1 MGEGG
6 GRSRISQ
13 IVSWDVDGL
22 DGGNGSLLG
31 GGNTLLH
38 LTHVDGE
45 GWLVTDGRWDTTQ
58 KSGHLGTGLGE
69 TENVVN
75 EEQHILSF
83 LVTEVLS
90 DGKTGK
96 GDTSTGSW
104 WLVHLSEDEGHLGF
118 TIELDDTGLL
128 HFVVQIVTLTST
140 LTDTSEDGVT
150 TVSLG
155 NVVLERMTLARCPLD
170 RKSILGW
177 THNQLLDED
186 SLSDTSTSEET
197 NLTTTSVWGEQVDD

>member
-13 IVSWDVDGL
+13 IISWDVDGL
-22 DGGNGSLLG
+22 DGSNGSLLG
-31 GGNTLLH
+31 GGNTFLH
-38 LTHVDGE
+38 LSHVDGE
-45 GWLVTDGRWDTTQ
+45 SWLVTDGRWDTTE

-96 GDTSTGSW
+96 SDTSTGSW
-104 WLVHLSEDEGHLGF
+104 GLVHLSEDEGDLGV
-118 TIELDDTGLL
+118 TIELNDLGLL

-140 LTDTSEDGVT
+140 LTNTSEDRVT
-150 TVSLG
+150 SVSLG
-155 NVVLERMTLARCPLD
+155 NVVLKEKTTLVEM
-170 RKSILGW
+170 SI
-177 THNQLLDED
+177 
-186 SLSDTSTSEET
+186 
-197 NLTTTSVWGEQVDD
+197 